1 VTRSDTTSTG
11 ATVAG
16 SHAAAGPV
24 ASSDGSAPPS
34 GAPGPEEVQSD
45 VARAPDG
52 VDDDDLLDEP
62 AEALPRL
69 LKIVG
74 AVVAPTTV
82 LTGLL
87 FYFGRLHVTGFF
99 RYFRVNFTV
108 LELTPNDY
116 LVRSADGLFVPLT
129 QAALVGLAGLW
140 LNRFL
145 AERLPPTSRR
155 RALRILAPAALAV
168 GVVLLGVALVELLGG
183 RRLFPASPEAGGLCM
198 AGGVL
203 LLSYGAHLLRV
214 AAPRRPGGRAQ
225 TGASVLA
232 EWGCAF
238 LLVTIGLFWAV
249 GSYAIG
255 VGTGRAMET
264 QAGLPAA
271 ADAVLY
277 SERSLRLAV
286 AGVTEVRCEDPEAAY
301 RFRYDGLKLVLQA
314 GNQYLLVPVTWTREN
329 GTAVLLPRGDGVRLE
344 FAPPGQVRSAT
355 C

>member
-1 VTRSDTTSTG
+1 V
-11 ATVAG
+11 
-16 SHAAAGPV
+16 
-24 ASSDGSAPPS
+24 
-34 GAPGPEEVQSD
+34 
-45 VARAPDG
+45 
-52 VDDDDLLDEP
+52 LD
-62 AEALPRL
+62 
-69 LKIVG
+69 
-74 AVVAPTTV
+74 
-82 LTGLL
+82 
-87 FYFGRLHVTGFF
+87 
-99 RYFRVNFTV
+99 
-108 LELTPNDY
+108 LTPNDY

-145 AERLPPTSRR
+145 GERLPPASRR
-155 RALRILAPAALAV
+155 RALRIVAPAALA
-168 GVVLLGVALVELLGG
+168 GGLLLLGIAMLELLGG
-183 RRLFPASPEAGGLCM
+183 RRLFPGSPEAGGLCM

-203 LLSYGAHLLRV
+203 LLAYGAHLLR
-214 AAPRRPGGRAQ
+214 AAASRRPGARAP

-286 AGVTEVRCEDPEAAY
+286 AGVTEVQCEDPEAAY
-301 RFRYDGLKLVLQA
+301 RFRYDGLKLILQA
-314 GNQYLLVPVTWTREN
+314 GNQYLLVPVTWTRES